1 MVLKQGIITVETLK
15 HNNMGILKNPMI
27 GIPSGKVGEFIIRH
41 RYGKE
46 VIYSKPKKYKTTK
59 SVPLKNAR
67 KTFKIAVELAKV
79 IKRSSVLNDV
89 WRFAK
94 TPGKNSYTK
103 ILKANIRLSDPNM
116 LTISNEITPGTGV
129 LNYHS
134 LTLDSFK
141 AAFKPKG
148 LQIEYMILKHPKY
161 KLSDY
166 PVYMETVI
174 FAYNPV
180 SESSKKK
187 YALISA
193 EERIKDVIQSKSI
206 KHLLVN
212 KSIHRNTINEFSDAI
227 IYFAFVT
234 ANLPDL
240 PPLWSWTS
248 TCKLAIPTS
257 KD

>member
-1 MVLKQGIITVETLK
+1 
-15 HNNMGILKNPMI
+15 MGILKNPMI

-89 WRFAK
+89 WKFAK
-94 TPGKNSYTK
+94 MPGKNSYTK
-103 ILKANIRLSDPNM
+103 ILKANIKMSDPNM
-116 LTISNEITPGTGV
+116 LTTSNDITPGMDV
-129 LNYHS
+129 LNYRS
-134 LTLDSFK
+134 LALESFK

-148 LQIEYMILKHPKY
+148 LQIEYSIYKHPKY

-166 PVYMETVI
+166 PLYMETVI

-180 SESSKKK
+180 NDSAKKK
-187 YALISA
+187 YVLVSA
-193 EERIKDVIQSKSI
+193 EERIIDIIQSKPV
-206 KHLLVN
+206 KHLLAN
-212 KSIHRNTINEFSDAI
+212 KTIQRDTLNEFSDAI
-227 IYFAFVT
+227 IYFAIVT

-248 TCKLAIPTS
+248 TCKLGIPVT
-257 KD
+257 KA

>member
-1 MVLKQGIITVETLK
+1 
-15 HNNMGILKNPMI
+15 MI

-59 SVPLKNAR
+59 SIPLKNVR
-67 KTFKIAVELAKV
+67 KKFRMTVELAKA
-79 IKRSSVLNDV
+79 IKKSSILNDV
-89 WRFAK
+89 WKFANM
-94 TPGKNSYTK
+94 PGKNSYTK
-103 ILKANIRLSDPNM
+103 ILKLNIKMSNPDM
-116 LTISNEITPGTGV
+116 LTISNDITPGTGV

-134 LTLDSFK
+134 LSIDSFK
-141 AAFKPKG
+141 AAFNPKG
-148 LQIEYMILKHPKY
+148 LQIVYSIYNNKQY

-166 PVYMETVI
+166 TVYMETMI

-180 SESSKKK
+180 DESAKKK
-187 YALISA
+187 YALISI
-193 EERIKDVIQSKSI
+193 EERIKDVIQSKKV
-206 KHLLVN
+206 KHLLTN
-212 KSIHRNTINEFSDAI
+212 KSIQRKTLNGFSDAI

-248 TCKLAIPTS
+248 KDRLEIPVT
-257 KD
+257 KA